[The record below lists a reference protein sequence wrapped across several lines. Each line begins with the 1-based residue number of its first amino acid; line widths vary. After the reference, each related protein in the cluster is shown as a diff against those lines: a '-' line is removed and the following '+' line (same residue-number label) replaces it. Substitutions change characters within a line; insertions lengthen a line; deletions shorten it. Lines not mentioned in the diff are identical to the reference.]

1 MRVRAG
7 EEPIEQAM
15 GGSGGREGGEG
26 GEGSGAQWDSGGTRC
41 DGGVGETMMEVV
53 DARDGRRQ

>member
-7 EEPIEQAM
+7 EEPIGQAM

-26 GEGSGAQWDSGGTRC
+26 EGSGAQRDSGGTRC
-41 DGGVGETMMEVV
+41 DGGVGETMM
-53 DARDGRRQ
+53 